1 MSEQTRAT
9 WLKPRVG
16 TEELGI
22 RDSRLERFCY
32 FRASVADPPLSAN
45 ASFVVRRAKIFA
57 GDRKLLV

>member
-1 MSEQTRAT
+1 
-9 WLKPRVG
+9 VG